1 MEILQIQEQ
10 SILQCHFRLLKTEI
24 VGNYVREKFRLST
37 EINQKEEKEKR

>member
-24 VGNYVREKFRLST
+24 VGNYVREKLRG
-37 EINQKEEKEKR
+37 EEDGSME